1 MEITKREVI
10 MSVAI
15 IAIMITIGFFLG
27 EKMQD
32 YQNDQNAKYR
42 KAIQISD
49 TEMFRYGIETSAGN
63 AFVYGKLKAV
73 DTVSYPEIEGEYIY
87 LEKVKEK
94 HTMHTR
100 TVSHTRIVNGKT
112 QTYNTTET
120 YWTWDYAGSE
130 ELKAKEVEFCGV
142 TFPISKISIPGAE
155 YIDTINESSDIR
167 YEYYGTGTEHEGTI
181 FTDLRNGTISEDSKF
196 YKDSTIKEALKS
208 CTSNVGIVIFWI
220 MWIML
225 TCLIVYGFYYLDN
238 RWLE

>member
-1 MEITKREVI
+1 MEITKREMI

-15 IAIMITIGFFLG
+15 IAIMMTIGFLLG
-27 EKMQD
+27 EKAQD

-49 TEMFRYGIETSAGN
+49 TEMFRYGMETSVGN

-73 DTVSYPEIEGEYIY
+73 DAVSYPEIKGEYIY

-94 HTMHTR
+94 YTMHTR
-100 TVSHTRIVNGKT
+100 TVSHTRTVNGKM

-120 YWTWDYAGSE
+120 YWTWDYDGSE

-142 TFPISKISIPGAE
+142 AFPISKISIPGAE

-167 YEYYGTGTEHEGTI
+167 YKYYGTGTEHEGTI

-196 YKDSTIKEALKS
+196 YKDSTIEEALKR
-208 CTSNVGIVIFWI
+208 CTSNEGMATFWI
-220 MWIML
+220 AWIML